1 MNVSMCGLILVS
13 KEGMHTLYVCMY
25 YTLNKALE
33 YSVLEKTPAE
43 QIAIELWHPRHDL
56 LQEAARFI
64 DNNCSIE
71 IDNSVAR
78 GTDPS
83 ATTPTL
89 REVSAALFTLV
100 VGDGSRRPTLHMH
113 RHSGLAQTSL
123 LTPQQSSHLSV
134 AEQMRDC
141 MQQLSALLREYE
153 VGMADAVFVHLYL
166 SNISY
171 FAAVNEEYCK
181 WFGRH
186 PPSRSCIAVNNNYQN
201 AIFIYLYTMGII
213 GSMLLKKVPLSE
225 GSDIALDAFVYKN
238 SYRSISDPGTRQRKV
253 RNMYLYSEMVYE
265 MVRNSIIRLGSSCAK
280 HVRVGAAM
288 HRTICTSQRH

>member
-1 MNVSMCGLILVS
+1 MYA
-13 KEGMHTLYVCMY
+13 YVCMY

-33 YSVLEKTPAE
+33 YSVLEKNPAE
-43 QIAIELWHPRHDL
+43 QIAIELRHPRHDL

-78 GTDPS
+78 DTDPS

-123 LTPQQSSHLSV
+123 LTPQQSSRLSV

-186 PPSRSCIAVNNNYQN
+186 PPSRSCIAVNINYQN
-201 AIFIYLYTMGII
+201 TIFIYLYYGNNWKHAFEKDSNVGRKRYCSRRLCIQEF
-213 GSMLLKKVPLSE
+213 LS
-225 GSDIALDAFVYKN
+225 IYL
-238 SYRSISDPGTRQRKV
+238 RPGYATPKSKEYEKWF
-253 RNMYLYSEMVYE
+253 MKWSE
-265 MVRNSIIRLGSSCAK
+265 IL
-280 HVRVGAAM
+280 
-288 HRTICTSQRH
+288 